1 MIDEDKAYQAT
12 PAATL
17 EEQITN
23 PCIAKNEREWW
34 AHHEIERLQTA
45 LNARCPVDAMDRGMS
60 PVEAAVYHV
69 WGERCPDFEPE
80 CLTCR
85 AWAEYDENAKLRAAL
100 TEIRDAGPMTLDDQR
115 WRIALAALGGEND

>member
-1 MIDEDKAYQAT
+1 
-12 PAATL
+12 
-17 EEQITN
+17 
-23 PCIAKNEREWW
+23 
-34 AHHEIERLQTA
+34 
-45 LNARCPVDAMDRGMS
+45 MS

>member
-80 CLTCR
+80 CLTCK
-85 AWAEYDENAKLRAAL
+85 AWAEYDENARLRAAL

>member
-100 TEIRDAGPMTLDDQR
+100 KEIRDAGPMTLDDQR
-115 WRIALAALGGEND
+115 WRIALAALGGE